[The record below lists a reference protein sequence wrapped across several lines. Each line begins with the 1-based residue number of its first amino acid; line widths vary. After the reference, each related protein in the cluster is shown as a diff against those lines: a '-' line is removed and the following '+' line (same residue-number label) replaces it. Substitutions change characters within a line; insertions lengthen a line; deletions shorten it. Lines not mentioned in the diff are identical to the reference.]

1 MHFARHIYVLRD
13 KSSALNLSYVRVNVR
28 TFHLMSFSMI
38 DFPSGQKMAAE
49 PNIAPMFV
57 ANRYK
62 ALDYVF
68 EVIYV
73 YLLCMLC
80 HTHFNLF
87 NLQHVLFY
95 FFSCLDSE
103 TVSFFL

>member
-1 MHFARHIYVLRD
+1 
-13 KSSALNLSYVRVNVR
+13 
-28 TFHLMSFSMI
+28 MI

-49 PNIAPMFV
+49 PNPAPMFV

-87 NLQHVLFY
+87 NRYYLFC
-95 FFSCLDSE
+95 FFLAL
-103 TVSFFL
+103 TLRQFLSFFEDQYKHRVNDEPVSAANTFLSGLQ